1 MESSDKV
8 LDKIL
13 HLSTPA
19 ARVSRFEDEEE
30 ILALL
35 STSHEPGEIQLLNY
49 YRNLPICCNAEL
61 LSIEEKIAEFKVHN
75 YQAIAINEDRFCF
88 IKHKK
93 FPANLVG
100 VAKVQYV
107 HVKKKIAFL
116 RDFQYAEIY
125 SERRKAV
132 RLTIEPATGAVV
144 TVGTVQQAGKLQD
157 ISIEAAAI
165 LFDREVEFME
175 GCEVTLQL
183 QLPLQQSYLALGMIK
198 ASVYKKVPRGGK
210 INYIFTISDNRAI
223 TNQINH
229 YIFQRQTEIIRDLKE
244 ICP

>member
-19 ARVSRFEDEEE
+19 AKVSRFEDEEE

-35 STSHEPGEIQLLNY
+35 GKSHEPGDIQLLNY
-49 YRNLPICCNAEL
+49 YKNLPICCNAEL
-61 LSIEEKIAEFKVHN
+61 LSIEQKIAELRVHN

-125 SERRKAV
+125 SERRKSV
-132 RLTIEPATGAVV
+132 RLTIDPATEALV
-144 TVGTVQQAGKLQD
+144 TVGTIQQTGQLQD
-157 ISIEAAAI
+157 ISIDAAAI
-165 LFDREVEFME
+165 LFDREVDFKE
-175 GCEVTLQL
+175 GSEVTLQL
-183 QLPLQQSYLALGMIK
+183 QLPLQQNHLDLGEIK
-198 ASVYKKVPRGGK
+198 ASVYKKFPRGGK
-210 INYIFTISDNRAI
+210 NNYVFFISHDRAI
-223 TNQINH
+223 TNQINR
-229 YIFQRQTEIIRDLKE
+229 YIFQRQTEIIRELKE